1 MLRVSYFY
9 VRFPFSPR
17 ARLINWKWMNGLGGG
32 GGIPNLAIKK
42 DFTTF
47 NPTPAV
53 PAGPPPP
60 WVNLAFDKK
69 YQILIW

>member
-1 MLRVSYFY
+1 M
-9 VRFPFSPR
+9 
-17 ARLINWKWMNGLGGG
+17 NEWMG
-32 GGIPNLAIKK
+32 GGIPNLAILKK

>member
-1 MLRVSYFY
+1 
-9 VRFPFSPR
+9 
-17 ARLINWKWMNGLGGG
+17 MNGLGGG

-53 PAGPPPP
+53 PAAPPPP
-60 WVNLAFDKK
+60 LSKFSF
-69 YQILIW
+69 

>member
-1 MLRVSYFY
+1 
-9 VRFPFSPR
+9 
-17 ARLINWKWMNGLGGG
+17 MNEWIGGG